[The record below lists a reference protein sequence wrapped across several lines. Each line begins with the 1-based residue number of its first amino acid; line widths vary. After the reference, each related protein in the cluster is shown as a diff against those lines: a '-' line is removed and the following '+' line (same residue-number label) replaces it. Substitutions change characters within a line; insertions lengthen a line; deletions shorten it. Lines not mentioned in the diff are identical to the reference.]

1 MHLTLEEWEAL
12 PCVSG
17 RRTVT
22 QISAVHLH
30 AHLPR
35 APATV
40 VVDGTHCRVSKN
52 LRQLAVNAFLR
63 AGSTAP
69 PVPGRLVD
77 VLRAM
82 GGGEADAATSVGDAD
97 DANADDESPDPL
109 DLLAEKL
116 AREALAGLQA
126 ATGAAVGRLYAE
138 RRGALMDE
146 ALRTLSALG

>member
-17 RRTVT
+17 RRAVT

-40 VVDGTHCRVSKN
+40 VVDGTHCRISKS

-63 AGSTAP
+63 VGPATP
-69 PVPGRLVD
+69 PAPGRLVD

-82 GGGEADAATSVGDAD
+82 GGGEADAATSVGDD
-97 DANADDESPDPL
+97 DEEPSESPDPL

-116 AREALAGLQA
+116 AREALAGLQV

-146 ALRTLSALG
+146 ALRALSVLD